1 MIGREREIKELN
13 KLYEN
18 DSAELIAIYG
28 RLGDGKTYLVEEVF
42 QTALRSDIQG
52 YLQNPLILRGC

>member
-18 DSAELIAIYG
+18 DSAELIAIYA
-28 RLGDGKTYLVEEVF
+28 RLGDRKTYLVGEVF

-52 YLQNPLILRGC
+52 YLQNPVILGGC